1 MTDMVVENS
10 TTDLESK
17 GLNPD
22 AACQKNLQSTK
33 VEHSTTDPDI
43 KGLNPAAAQHWEKM
57 VANKLLIILGPQQQ
71 YGSRILN
78 YRP

>member
-1 MTDMVVENS
+1 MVVENS

-33 VEHSTTDPDI
+33 VEH
-43 KGLNPAAAQHWEKM
+43 
-57 VANKLLIILGPQQQ
+57 
-71 YGSRILN
+71 
-78 YRP
+78 